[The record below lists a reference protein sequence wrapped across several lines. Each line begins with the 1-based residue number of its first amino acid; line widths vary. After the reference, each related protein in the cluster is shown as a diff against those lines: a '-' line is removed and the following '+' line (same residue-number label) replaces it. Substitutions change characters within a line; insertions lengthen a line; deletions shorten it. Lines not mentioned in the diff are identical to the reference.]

1 VRLKLDENLGTRGAA
16 LLRDAGHDVATVVE
30 QGLCSSGDPALIAV
44 CQGERRCSVTLDL
57 DFGNPLR
64 FKPSDTAGIAVLRLT
79 AQPTGDDLL
88 DAVRTLATALESR
101 SVDGRLW
108 VVQRGRI
115 REYEPE
121 EGQER

>member
-1 VRLKLDENLGTRGAA
+1 MRLKLDENLGTRGAV

-30 QGLCSSGDPALIAV
+30 QGLCSSGDPAIIAV
-44 CQGERRCSVTLDL
+44 CQAERRCLVTLGL

-64 FKPSDTAGIAVLRLT
+64 FKPSDSAGIAVLRLP

-88 DAVRTLATALESR
+88 DAVRTLAAALESR

-121 EGQER
+121 EGQE